1 MNFNFSER
9 RVYFQRRLRGVVY
22 GTGRAAVKL
31 VKKLHIKLQRTGEE
45 PQLSLFFKELKNPPT
60 RGRVARSAS
69 AAAGPHAPKRLL
81 PLAHAVSMDRVGAQ
95 AP

>member
-1 MNFNFSER
+1 MIFNFSEL

-22 GTGRAAVKL
+22 GTARAAVKL
-31 VKKLHIKLQRTGEE
+31 VKKLHIKLWRTWGE

-69 AAAGPHAPKRLL
+69 AAAGPHAPKIVL
-81 PLAHAVSMDRVGAQ
+81 PLAHAVSMDQVGAH